1 MSSLGRQRPGIIW
14 AGWRARP
21 ATSASS
27 GFKRETLPQSRK
39 WSTTGEV
46 TWHPLWGSTHKEKG
60 RVWKIIKFE
69 AKLHKQNCLYSKR
82 YSPCLWTIL
91 SILNWCSNLQ
101 CENVSSADVNNLKRQ
116 AKPHGT
122 VCGEVKILTP
132 TPKLP
137 KGFWVTQLSLINF
150 VSLKSGSSLLDSLST
165 TRAHAH
171 AFRQSAQRHC
181 WHTGCPT
188 APTLQWEE

>member
-122 VCGEVKILTP
+122 VCGEVKVLTP
-132 TPKLP
+132 RPKITQRLLGNTAFP
-137 KGFWVTQLSLINF
+137 DKFCVSQVRKFPTWVSFNHQ
-150 VSLKSGSSLLDSLST
+150 G
-165 TRAHAH
+165 ACA
-171 AFRQSAQRHC
+171 
-181 WHTGCPT
+181 
-188 APTLQWEE
+188 